1 MQGTLRRLRG
11 GEIHAEIDEF
21 RETKNWGCGS
31 VSCPDSPVPQIC
43 VVASNVVDSSKVT
56 RKVTE
61 VQWPKV
67 SRAAEKHVAKY
78 SEPELR

>member
-1 MQGTLRRLRG
+1 MAG
-11 GEIHAEIDEF
+11 GFHG
-21 RETKNWGCGS
+21 ETGELSMAKKWGCGS

-67 SRAAEKHVAKY
+67 ST
-78 SEPELR
+78 